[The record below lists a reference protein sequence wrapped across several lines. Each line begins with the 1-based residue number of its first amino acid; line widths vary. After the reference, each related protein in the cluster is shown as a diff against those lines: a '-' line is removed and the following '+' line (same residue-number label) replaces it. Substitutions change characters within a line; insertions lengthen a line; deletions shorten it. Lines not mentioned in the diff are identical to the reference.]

1 MPHDLVFNYLYLEII
16 IMNMITFTFFLK
28 EISNFIENVVR
39 NILVR

>member
-28 EISNFIENVVR
+28 VISNFIENVVR